1 MDIARVM
8 KLSKE
13 YLKETLIGLG
23 FVLDDKTVVI
33 DQKDIYKYNKEI
45 IFFIIAYYYINMYFL
60 INYFDEI
67 DQFFTGLINSVLF

>member
-1 MDIARVM
+1 MNIARIM
-8 KLSKE
+8 KLSKK
-13 YLKETLIGLG
+13 YLKEKLVGLG

-33 DQKDIYKYNKEI
+33 DKKDIYKYNKEI

>member
-13 YLKETLIGLG
+13 YLKEKFIGLG

-33 DQKDIYKYNKEI
+33 DKKDIYKYNKEMV
-45 IFFIIAYYYINMYFL
+45 FFIISYFYINMFFITYYL
-60 INYFDEI
+60 EI
-67 DQFFTGLINSVLF
+67 

>member
-1 MDIARVM
+1 MDIVRVM

-13 YLKETLIGLG
+13 YLKEKLIGLG

-33 DQKDIYKYNKEI
+33 DKKDIYKYNKEM

-60 INYFDEI
+60 INYFEEI
-67 DQFFTGLINSVLF
+67 DQFFTGIVNSVIF

>member
-1 MDIARVM
+1 MM

-13 YLKETLIGLG
+13 YLKEKLIGLG

-33 DQKDIYKYNKEI
+33 DKKDIYKYNKEM

-60 INYFDEI
+60 INYFEEI
-67 DQFFTGLINSVLF
+67 DQFFTGIVNSVIF

>member
-1 MDIARVM
+1 MDIVRVM

-13 YLKETLIGLG
+13 YLKEKLIGLG

-33 DQKDIYKYNKEI
+33 DKKDIYKYNKEM

-67 DQFFTGLINSVLF
+67 DQFFTGIVNSLIF

>member
-13 YLKETLIGLG
+13 YLKEKLIGLG

-33 DQKDIYKYNKEI
+33 DQKDIYKYNKEM

-67 DQFFTGLINSVLF
+67 DQFFTGIVNSFIF

>member
-13 YLKETLIGLG
+13 YLKEKLIGLG

-60 INYFDEI
+60 VNYLDEI